1 MFWNFLSVIESS
13 FSGFWGP
20 KIFQLAS
27 FAMPRFFVA
36 IAMHPTTI
44 PTVLG
49 AVEEFGP
56 EEFDV
61 SKNVGAGRETA
72 RQVKLLKVIFWKN
85 PKRSKCN
92 YSFQP

>member
-1 MFWNFLSVIESS
+1 
-13 FSGFWGP
+13 
-20 KIFQLAS
+20 
-27 FAMPRFFVA
+27 MPRFFVA

-61 SKNVGAGRETA
+61 SKNGRCWPRA
-72 RQVKLLKVIFWKN
+72 RQVAPIFWQGLLRLVDITKN
-85 PKRSKCN
+85 PCGLA
-92 YSFQP
+92 FG